1 MALPPWPGVL
11 SYPAMNLLAPK
22 KHDLLLAAC
31 APLLL
36 WSGFGCQRTYQT
48 EYAPV
53 ATHSVQYDEA
63 LARRDWAR
71 STAYYG
77 SGDVIAGPTNSNT
90 QWRIGDGTQ
99 PDYYR
104 RQRMAAVAEPL
115 IALGNMIALPVSL
128 VRDPPMEDRRY
139 EGTVI
144 GPTYT
149 AAVPP
154 SELGRETE
162 RGRRALD
169 RAARQR
175 EASGQ
180 RRDSAQPDAPGAD
193 PDAQQPPSGGP
204 AQGANRP

>member
-1 MALPPWPGVL
+1 MMN
-11 SYPAMNLLAPK
+11 SPATK
-22 KHDLLLAAC
+22 YRCLLLAA
-31 APLLL
+31 APLFFYA
-36 WSGFGCQRTYQT
+36 GIGCQRTYQT

-53 ATHSVQYDEA
+53 ATHAVQYDEA

-90 QWRIGDGTQ
+90 QWRIGDGTE

-104 RQRMAAVAEPL
+104 RQRMAIAAEPL

-128 VRDPPMEDRRY
+128 VRDPPTEDRRY

-162 RGRRALD
+162 QGRRALD

-175 EASGQ
+175 EASGE
-180 RRDSAQPDAPGAD
+180 RRDPAQPDGQPGAQPDAQQTPAGGA
-193 PDAQQPPSGGP
+193 P
-204 AQGANRP
+204 APAGK